1 VHVLIAILVVAAC
14 RCRRGGASATTAHR
28 RAKARIVR
36 AARDTTGSF
45 AKRSCVFELD
55 AIRACSVVGDLSALA
70 LTNDRSVA
78 NRAKTVAFFSVCS
91 LSIMASR
98 LHSRISQLT
107 SSFVDSV
114 LDAVKSS
121 SISELLAPSAVGRAM
136 HAPAT
141 GRLPRRS
148 AEDIAKTLEIVVSL
162 LGSRKNG
169 LRAEQIRAEL
179 SMQAKELPRIL
190 KEGLNRKKLRTVGQ
204 KRATTYF
211 VK

>member
-1 VHVLIAILVVAAC
+1 M
-14 RCRRGGASATTAHR
+14 
-28 RAKARIVR
+28 
-36 AARDTTGSF
+36 
-45 AKRSCVFELD
+45 
-55 AIRACSVVGDLSALA
+55 
-70 LTNDRSVA
+70 A
-78 NRAKTVAFFSVCS
+78 N
-91 LSIMASR
+91 R

-114 LDAVKSS
+114 LEAVKGSS
-121 SISELLAPSAVGRAM
+121 LSEIVDGRSAARGEGRSAS
-136 HAPAT
+136 AATPAARPARATTT

-169 LRAEQIRAEL
+169 LRAEQIRTEL

-190 KEGLNRKKLRTVGQ
+190 KEGLSRKKLRAVGQ